1 MMAFYTQRR
10 LNEQILP
17 DSDTPQARPRAYSLG
32 GALALSLLVPAL
44 LSAQTTAAKPSQSQP
59 LATQS
64 GAAPASGKGASSS
77 QPTAKPATPPP
88 ASQQAPAPTASPS
101 TIPVKPASTAPAG
114 AVAAAATPPGDYIIG
129 PDDILQVVFWREKDL
144 SAEVVVR
151 PDGKISLSL
160 LNDVQAAGL
169 TPDQLRQSVTEA
181 AGRFVT
187 DPSVTVVVKAI
198 NSRKVFVTGMV
209 NKPGTYALNDKMTIL
224 QMLAVAGGLSEFAK
238 GEEIVV
244 MRNEQGQTKSFKFN
258 YKDVRK
264 GKNLE
269 QNVALRP
276 GDTIVV
282 P

>member
-1 MMAFYTQRR
+1 MMAFYTQRLLIR
-10 LNEQILP
+10 QILP
-17 DSDTPQARPRAYSLG
+17 DLDSPQARPRASAYALG
-32 GALALSLLVPAL
+32 GALTLSLLVPAL
-44 LSAQTTAAKPSQSQP
+44 LSAQTQSPTQP
-59 LATQS
+59 KTQAQASKSS
-64 GAAPASGKGASSS
+64 GAPAQSTVKPAS
-77 QPTAKPATPPP
+77 PPP
-88 ASQQAPAPTASPS
+88 TSPS
-101 TIPVKPASTAPAG
+101 TTPVKPTSTAPAG
-114 AVAAAATPPGDYIIG
+114 AAAVAATPPADYIIG
-129 PDDILQVVFWREKDL
+129 PDDVLQIVFWREKDL

-181 AGRFVT
+181 AARFVT

-209 NKPGTYALNDKMTIL
+209 NKPGTYALNDKMSVL

-244 MRNEQGQTKSFKFN
+244 MRSDTSQTRSFKFN

-264 GKNLE
+264 GKNLD
-269 QNVALRP
+269 QNIALRP